1 MLNDATGFKHAY
13 VPTGLCSYY
22 FYPHLFQK
30 TSIYLSLS
38 QKDEDNIFHLKP
50 QIRAISA
57 SSSGHNGFSSVDR
70 LPFSIALRIIS
81 TEGIA

>member
-1 MLNDATGFKHAY
+1 MMLSVSNMLMLLQVYAHIIFILIFSGER
-13 VPTGLCSYY
+13 
-22 FYPHLFQK
+22 LF
-30 TSIYLSLS
+30 YLSLS

>member
-1 MLNDATGFKHAY
+1 MMPLDLNMLMLLLDYAQIIFILIFSRKR
-13 VPTGLCSYY
+13 
-22 FYPHLFQK
+22 LF
-30 TSIYLSLS
+30 YLSLS